1 MIERY
6 AREEMKNKWT
16 IQAKY
21 DAWLKVEKAVV
32 KGWNK
37 LGLVPDHECKKILK
51 NAKFDINRIDEIEKT
66 TKHDVIAFLT
76 SVAESL
82 GEESRWVH
90 YGMTSSDCI
99 DTAVALQMKESLE
112 LIIEDVKK
120 LMNAIKKRAYEHKM
134 TLMVGR
140 SHGIHGE
147 PITFGLVLAVWHDEI
162 KRNLKNLE
170 QTLEFIS
177 VGQISGAMGNI
188 AHSPIELEE
197 FACKELGLSPAPV
210 SNQVIQRDRYANLMN
225 ALALLASSCE
235 KIAVAIRH
243 YQRTE
248 VYEAE
253 EYFSPGQKGSSAM
266 PHKRNP
272 VLSENVTGLCRVI
285 RSYAMPALENV
296 ALWHERDISHSS
308 VERFILPD
316 GFVTTD
322 FMLYRLNGIIEK
334 LVVYPEN
341 MMKNLN
347 LTGGLIFS
355 QRILLELP
363 KIGVSREDAYKIV
376 QRNAMKVWK
385 EIQQGKPSINKKGE
399 SLFLEYLINDK
410 NLREKLSEE
419 EIRDC
424 FDYKYYTKNIDKI
437 YERVFGGKDTKC

>member
-1 MIERY
+1 MVERY
-6 AREEMKNKWT
+6 SRKEMAEKWS

-21 DAWLKVEKAVV
+21 DAWLKVEKAAV
-32 KGWNK
+32 KAWNK
-37 LGLVPDHECKKILK
+37 LGFISDSDCEKICK
-51 NAKFDINRIDEIEKT
+51 NAKFEVARIDEIEKT

-76 SVAESL
+76 SVSESL
-82 GEESRWVH
+82 GDESRFVH

-112 LIIEDVKK
+112 LIISDVEEFMHAVK
-120 LMNAIKKRAYEHKM
+120 NRANEHKH

-147 PITFGLVLAVWHDEI
+147 PITFGLVLAIWYDEI
-162 KRNLKNLE
+162 ARALKLIKDAKD
-170 QTLEFIS
+170 TIS
-177 VGQISGAMGNI
+177 YGKLSGAMGNL
-188 AHSPIELEE
+188 AHAPMEFEELTCE
-197 FACKELGLSPAPV
+197 ELGLKAAPA
-210 SNQVIQRDRYANLMN
+210 SNQVIQRDRYAHVVSAM
-225 ALALLASSCE
+225 AILASTCE

-272 VLSENVTGLCRVI
+272 VLSENITGLCRVL
-285 RSYAMPALENV
+285 RSYVTPSLENV

-316 GFVTTD
+316 MFITAD
-322 FMLYRLNGIIEK
+322 FMLVRIKNLIAN

-347 LTGGLIFS
+347 
-355 QRILLELP
+355 
-363 KIGVSREDAYKIV
+363 
-376 QRNAMKVWK
+376 
-385 EIQQGKPSINKKGE
+385 
-399 SLFLEYLINDK
+399 
-410 NLREKLSEE
+410 
-419 EIRDC
+419 
-424 FDYKYYTKNIDKI
+424 
-437 YERVFGGKDTKC
+437 